1 MPSGGHQTLPTSL
14 KFLILEDR
22 EKGEKLFSFAQKF
35 LKKTST
41 TETVTKQTKRDQ
53 KGNVGLKGA
62 DRACGNGGSPV
73 WLRDGLRLEE
83 ADQAIEGLNPE
94 VAILW
99 CEGLKIQRATRQD
112 ERERQNVTPLC
123 LVARVRRKKRKKI

>member
-1 MPSGGHQTLPTSL
+1 M
-14 KFLILEDR
+14 
-22 EKGEKLFSFAQKF
+22 
-35 LKKTST
+35 
-41 TETVTKQTKRDQ
+41 
-53 KGNVGLKGA
+53 GLKGA
-62 DRACGNGGSPV
+62 DRACGDGGSPV

-123 LVARVRRKKRKKI
+123 LVARVRRKKRKKIEKRRSKCFLKKENSVPLPVSLKICVE